1 MPGVSMLCTYVC
13 MLHVYPVGEDCRYQL
28 HRRYKYSQCC
38 HITSSLKCTK
48 HSVVIVITG
57 AM

>member
-28 HRRYKYSQCC
+28 LRRYKYSQCC
-38 HITSSLKCTK
+38 QITGSLKCTT